1 MTFLYNPKFS
11 VNYFEQTHHDN
22 LFYYKTYQLA
32 KTFPL
37 KWYEFINKVV
47 GNNQITYFKDTTMI
61 INLIDLDL
69 SLVKITFEVLKE
81 YYKDNLFSKIIYKKE
96 YIIVHFLSVKTK
108 EVFEHINLWQA
119 IYLYY
124 IIKENYNDL
133 NVYLRGII
141 RKNVNE
147 YENVD
152 LIIKDKND
160 LYLVSST
167 NPISEIYGVSKN
179 IYLYNK
185 RSRNV
190 LIPLHNNHLIFSFD
204 PNQFL
209 TNFEYM
215 RNTLKVQ

>member
-1 MTFLYNPKFS
+1 MKDKILNEIIENTKKLMS
-11 VNYFEQTHHDN
+11 
-22 LFYYKTYQLA
+22 YKT
-32 KTFPL
+32 
-37 KWYEFINKVV
+37 
-47 GNNQITYFKDTTMI
+47 
-61 INLIDLDL
+61 
-69 SLVKITFEVLKE
+69 
-81 YYKDNLFSKIIYKKE
+81 
-96 YIIVHFLSVKTK
+96 
-108 EVFEHINLWQA
+108 
-119 IYLYY
+119 
-124 IIKENYNDL
+124 IKENYNDL